1 MINIDVTLF
10 IQMANF
16 IIFLYLM
23 NVVLYRPVRQM
34 VAKRQQLVREQQE
47 RIAAA
52 DAEALAAVQE
62 FEERILEARNLGRQK
77 VQELK
82 DAGYQ
87 HEKDLMQRA
96 AEEAARQLQE
106 LRERI
111 QRDIG
116 AARDRLKAQIQAF
129 AMDLAQKILGRSL

>member
-62 FEERILEARNLGRQK
+62 FEERIQEARNLGRQK

-116 AARDRLKAQIQAF
+116 AARDRLRAQIQAF

>member
-1 MINIDVTLF
+1 MINIDGTLF

-23 NVVLYRPVRQM
+23 NLVLYRPVRQI
-34 VAKRQQLVREQQE
+34 VAKRQELVREQQD

-62 FEERILEARNLGRQK
+62 FDERIQEARNLGRQR

-82 DAGYQ
+82 DVGYQ

-96 AEEAARQLQE
+96 TEEASRQLHE
-106 LRERI
+106 LRVKI
-111 QRDIG
+111 QQDIG
-116 AARDRLKAQIQAF
+116 AARDRLRSQVQAF